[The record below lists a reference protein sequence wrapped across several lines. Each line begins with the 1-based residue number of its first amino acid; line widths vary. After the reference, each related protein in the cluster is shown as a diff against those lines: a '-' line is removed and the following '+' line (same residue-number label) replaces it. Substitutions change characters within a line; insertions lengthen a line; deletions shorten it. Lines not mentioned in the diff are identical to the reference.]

1 MAGLVSSIGEGLST
15 GLKRAFDTLIGH
27 DSDTKDDAQ
36 PSDGSRAEPTHRIS
50 TTSPEAQSR
59 NKRPRTQ
66 PATAPRQSASLRYP
80 EEQPRSK
87 RESTHSSPNQG
98 RVAFAKDY
106 LEESPRTQRPYAQSS
121 TGPERGQQRA
131 NQRRAVASA
140 DEKRLFPGSYPST
153 EGSIIIPVPRDEW
166 APMSN
171 PRRKVAS
178 GSGFRPANTLN
189 RQAPGLNSLTT
200 VSYRGA
206 NVSENTAKRQKTNH
220 EFAHDD
226 TDDMMGDS
234 FGHRGLQGL
243 QGQHPT
249 PRRQHSIVSVNSQSQ
264 ETPSQ
269 KTNPFTHDE
278 VRNVHSTLNRSR
290 KKGRKPKTGATLPSS
305 PHQGG
310 TFTDPVSVDDNDDVQ
325 ILSDQRSPPR
335 SINRTA
341 LPRISRDEVDDQ
353 FARRARA
360 QEVRSNAKPATQIL
374 DRIEVDPPRSPLLAE
389 TFVRDDEEPDQA
401 PVSHQAQPKFKN
413 RMQST
418 SNTARP
424 LQNQQTFEESSED
437 ELSREPAVR
446 SSARKLKHTVT
457 QRSPSP
463 NDVVSTHFTRKRRN
477 VETKDNL
484 TIKLLSLRMKAGNW
498 AHLYLLYSWEH
509 KVIQFNKNGEMLHS
523 KGTKIQLGGKYAQS
537 VSYSLE
543 HSNAVILSGSK
554 DNLSS
559 GRIWFDFDTADQRN
573 TFLEVVDHMND
584 KVITKKLEVD
594 KFAHFSEASETFFE
608 PAANT
613 VDPELEAMRQR
624 QVQDLSLPPPASR
637 IEQSTPVR
645 SSRRLQSRDSG
656 KAAIP
661 AEPEV
666 ERWTVK
672 HGIPKWDAPLTYPAV
687 GTNRTTIDAEDIAR
701 LDDGELLN
709 DNVISFCLR
718 EMQENNPELKGK
730 AHIFNSFFYET
741 LSTLPSRKRGFNYE
755 GVKRWTRNID
765 LFSHPYVAVPI
776 NTQYHWFLVII
787 CNLDKLERKLKLE
800 GLGDEEEEEPEN
812 ERQSTV
818 EEPVQSQ
825 STVSNDIEIP
835 ETPPQE
841 TKDDVL
847 SQGVKRISLDASQ
860 EQEEELPPLNK
871 LKPIPRKGKKQAPP
885 LPKVD
890 PDTPALIIL
899 DSLSGTHTQEVKN
912 LKQYVVHEGR
922 DKRGLEF
929 EYTELKGMNARG
941 LPQQTNFCDC
951 GVYLIG
957 YMEAFLR
964 DPAEFIRKVMSRE
977 LDRNNDFAD
986 FDPSKKRA
994 EIRDRLIKLEEEQ
1007 SFAKKQRKKE
1017 KARLL
1022 KMASQDNR
1030 STNPAPVL
1038 KQMSSPMKPL
1048 EAQTDSR
1055 MVQSSPMK
1063 PPPPPI
1069 HKPSPR
1075 KLSPSESSSYKAS
1088 SHRSPPTVER
1098 SLHDEMLFGD
1108 TGETA
1113 EGTSERARLDS
1124 HDNYSYHQNGDH
1136 HDEPTII
1143 HSRMDFRNELEQA
1156 AQYASQVDYEEE
1168 RDP

>member
-36 PSDGSRAEPTHRIS
+36 PSEGSRAESTHRIS
-50 TTSPEAQSR
+50 TTRYTPTWDSVDSH
-59 NKRPRTQ
+59 
-66 PATAPRQSASLRYP
+66 SLTY
-80 EEQPRSK
+80 
-87 RESTHSSPNQG
+87 
-98 RVAFAKDY
+98 
-106 LEESPRTQRPYAQSS
+106 
-121 TGPERGQQRA
+121 
-131 NQRRAVASA
+131 
-140 DEKRLFPGSYPST
+140 FPWLTPCSST

-189 RQAPGLNSLTT
+189 RQAPGLNALTT

-220 EFAHDD
+220 DFAHDD
-226 TDDMMGDS
+226 TDDMMSDS

-278 VRNVHSTLNRSR
+278 VRNVHSTLNHSR

-341 LPRISRDEVDDQ
+341 PPRISRDEVDDQ

-424 LQNQQTFEESSED
+424 LQNQQTIEDSSED

-446 SSARKLKHTVT
+446 SSARKSKHTVT

-463 NDVVSTHFTRKRRN
+463 NPVVSTHFTKKRRN
-477 VETKDNL
+477 AETKDNP
-484 TIKLLSLRMKAGNW
+484 TIHLLSLRMKAGNW
-498 AHLYLLYSWEH
+498 EDLFIIYSWEH
-509 KVIQFNKNGEMLHS
+509 KAMQFIKNDVVLS
-523 KGTKIQLGGKYAQS
+523 SRDVAIQLSGKHVQTLFCSSKSSHEAIFGGC
-537 VSYSLE
+537 
-543 HSNAVILSGSK
+543 N

-559 GRIWFDFDTADQRN
+559 GKIYFELATADAFDT
-573 TFLEVVDHMND
+573 FLIAANHMND
-584 KVITKKLEVD
+584 RAKLKDLPMD
-594 KFAHFSEASETFFE
+594 KFRHVREGAETFFK
-608 PAANT
+608 PAAAT
-613 VDPELEAMRQR
+613 VDPELQAMSHRQDQSKAYTNR
-624 QVQDLSLPPPASR
+624 ERTLAAQRGVSLPEPTNQITPTRMTRAMKSEFSNQPAKKPAQDLSLPPPVSR
-637 IEQSTPVR
+637 TEQSTPVR

-709 DNVISFCLR
+709 DNIISFCLR
-718 EMQENNPELKGK
+718 EMQENNPDLKGK

-800 GLGDEEEEEPEN
+800 GLGDEEEEGPEN
-812 ERQSTV
+812 EHQSTV

-890 PDTPALIIL
+890 PDTPAVIIL

-964 DPAEFIRKVMSRE
+964 DPAEFVRKVMSRE

-1030 STNPAPVL
+1030 TTNPGPVL
-1038 KQMSSPMKPL
+1038 KQMSSPMKPI

-1075 KLSPSESSSYKAS
+1075 KLSPFESSLYKAS

-1108 TGETA
+1108 TGGTT

-1136 HDEPTII
+1136 HDQPTII

-1168 RDP
+1168 RDL

>member
-1 MAGLVSSIGEGLST
+1 
-15 GLKRAFDTLIGH
+15 
-27 DSDTKDDAQ
+27 
-36 PSDGSRAEPTHRIS
+36 
-50 TTSPEAQSR
+50 
-59 NKRPRTQ
+59 
-66 PATAPRQSASLRYP
+66 
-80 EEQPRSK
+80 
-87 RESTHSSPNQG
+87 
-98 RVAFAKDY
+98 
-106 LEESPRTQRPYAQSS
+106 
-121 TGPERGQQRA
+121 
-131 NQRRAVASA
+131 
-140 DEKRLFPGSYPST
+140 
-153 EGSIIIPVPRDEW
+153 
-166 APMSN
+166 
-171 PRRKVAS
+171 
-178 GSGFRPANTLN
+178 N

-278 VRNVHSTLNRSR
+278 VRNVHSTLNGSR

-341 LPRISRDEVDDQ
+341 PPRISGEVDDQ

-360 QEVRSNAKPATQIL
+360 QEVRSHAKPASQIL

-401 PVSHQAQPKFKN
+401 PVSHQAQPRFKN

-424 LQNQQTFEESSED
+424 LQNQQTIEDSSED
-437 ELSREPAVR
+437 ELSREPAVQ
-446 SSARKLKHTVT
+446 SSARKSKHTVT

-463 NDVVSTHFTRKRRN
+463 NRIPSTYFTKGRRKAEPR
-477 VETKDNL
+477 DNI
-484 TIKLLSLRMKAGNW
+484 TIDLSSLHMKAGKW
-498 AHLYLLYSWEH
+498 GQLYLIYSWGH
-509 KVIQFNKNGEMLHS
+509 KAIQFNKNGESLNN
-523 KGTKIQLGGKYAQS
+523 KGTKIQLGSKYAQS

-573 TFLEVVDHMND
+573 TFLEVVGHMND
-584 KVITKKLEVD
+584 KVITKKLEAD
-594 KFAHFSEASETFFE
+594 KFAHFCEASETFFE

-624 QVQDLSLPPPASR
+624 QGTSTVRERALAAQKGFSLPESTAQATPLKRTRAMRSDFTNQPAKEKVQDLSLPPPTSR

-709 DNVISFCLR
+709 DNIISFCLR
-718 EMQENNPELKGK
+718 EMQENNPDLKGK

-755 GVKRWTRNID
+755 GVRRWTRNID

-800 GLGDEEEEEPEN
+800 GLGDEEEEGPEN
-812 ERQSTV
+812 EHQSTV

-964 DPAEFIRKVMSRE
+964 DPAEFVRKVMSRE

-1007 SFAKKQRKKE
+1007 SLAKKQRKKE

-1030 STNPAPVL
+1030 TTNPAPVL
-1038 KQMSSPMKPL
+1038 KQMSSPMKPI

-1113 EGTSERARLDS
+1113 EGTSERARLDN
-1124 HDNYSYHQNGDH
+1124 HDNYSYHQNGEH
-1136 HDEPTII
+1136 HDQPNII